1 MKFHWDFIALLL
13 NPEADDCQAG
23 GKEMYLP
30 VFVES
35 GSFCCQR
42 RLVLLSLESE

>member
-1 MKFHWDFIALLL
+1 MKFHRGLIALLL

-30 VFVES
+30 VFVAS
-35 GSFCCQR
+35 GQF
-42 RLVLLSLESE
+42 LLPEEIVLLNLENE